1 MAYPI
6 SFDWHSLIL
15 NFLNEHKRFFRGPG
29 IFGISILFIL
39 SLFYIKKSQFRENR
53 FIWIY
58 FGAFFVL
65 DAFAPLIKDS
75 RYSLP
80 LTPFFALIIART
92 IYNFNYSGTGW
103 RKAVNIIFFVWFG
116 IFVLYGVF
124 ALGYAA
130 LVDRAAPR
138 EIETNRLMGEK
149 IRKSSVIMAPFN
161 FIFNQVD
168 NFTIQSWYGC
178 EKALGKNMTPSNV
191 ESYAAKHGVEYI
203 IVNNEFLEKMHIT
216 SDQLAS
222 SFRQYTPLFVLPKRD
237 RYLLMRIHRA
247 PEIGR

>member
-1 MAYPI
+1 
-6 SFDWHSLIL
+6 
-15 NFLNEHKRFFRGPG
+15 
-29 IFGISILFIL
+29 
-39 SLFYIKKSQFRENR
+39 
-53 FIWIY
+53 
-58 FGAFFVL
+58 
-65 DAFAPLIKDS
+65 
-75 RYSLP
+75 
-80 LTPFFALIIART
+80 
-92 IYNFNYSGTGW
+92 
-103 RKAVNIIFFVWFG
+103 
-116 IFVLYGVF
+116 
-124 ALGYAA
+124 
-130 LVDRAAPR
+130 
-138 EIETNRLMGEK
+138 
-149 IRKSSVIMAPFN
+149 MAPFN